1 MSRKRTSVIQV
12 MITGDAKDLNR
23 ATQSGSKGI
32 GLLGA
37 AAITAAKVVT
47 TAVSAIAGFSIR
59 EFAKFDDAMVKS
71 TAIMGDLSDT
81 MRKDMSDAARQ
92 VALTTTFAADEAA
105 EAFFFLASA
114 GLTAEQSIA
123 ALPQVA
129 RFAQAGAFDLA
140 LATDLLTDA
149 QSALGMTSQ
158 DTTEHLA
165 QMARISDVLVKANT
179 LANASVEQFSAALT
193 NKAGAALRIMNK
205 EVEEGVAALALLA
218 DRGVKGTEAGEKLS
232 IMLRDVTRAAARS
245 PAEFKRLGLQIL
257 DTDGNLRNIAD
268 VTEEFT
274 RVLGGM
280 SDAQAATT
288 LESLGLT
295 RSVGDVIRTMFGGA
309 DQIRAYEAALLA
321 AGGATDEVAGKQLQ
335 SFTAQVSLLKSA
347 FADVG
352 ITIGEALAGPLGEF
366 VSFMQ
371 SRMPG
376 IKKFFEDEFTP
387 AFEEFVEKA
396 TIKFRAYKAAFD
408 ENLRQPLMNFA
419 SNVRSAL
426 NTAYL
431 EFLVFKSRFKG
442 FAGDF
447 AEALANEDPEAA
459 GEELGKFI
467 AATFRQAFARAQEI
481 GQIITDA
488 LGDQPW
494 QTIGEAVGQQAVPFI
509 KGFFIGLFAKPDDWL
524 DEYRQGIFDRD
535 IKTIASMFRDDFF
548 STLIGVIVASKIPI
562 LRTFVKPITAPIM
575 GVIRL
580 IASRIAPVGG
590 SVLLGGFVAL
600 FRGVFAALR
609 VVLTVL
615 GAGFATFIATPLAN
629 ALRTVMSLL
638 GVVSTAEALKSAEAI
653 RSFFRSTFA
662 TVIRSGFFTAIQQ
675 FVRVVVPRIAAAAV
689 SIAAGFFGWPVVL
702 AAAAI
707 AALTVFIVRFRN
719 WFKAQEGEFENIGSA
734 VVTFIV
740 QGFQKLAAW
749 FTDTFIRW
757 FGDRWTDIKTWI
769 GTFAG
774 QFAEVGIAIVNG
786 IINGIKGA
794 GSRLFSSLRD
804 LARNALAA
812 ARGELDIKSPSREF
826 ARVGDE
832 IAMGLKLGVDRSG
845 FEATGAV
852 SDLARQVAGVNF
864 SAPTVPAGPRQ
875 GGGDIYITV
884 NGALDSEGVARQ
896 IERVLRDSR
905 RRTGGVLV

>member
-600 FRGVFAALR
+600 FKGVFAALK

-653 RSFFRSTFA
+653 RSFFRSAFA
-662 TVIRSGFFTAIQQ
+662 NLLRFVLTTVPQ
-675 FVRVVVPRIAAAAV
+675 FVRVVVPRIVAAAA
-689 SIAAGFFGWPVVL
+689 SIAAAFFGWPVVL
-702 AAAAI
+702 FVAA
-707 AALTVFIVRFRN
+707 TVAFLEFIRRFVRWNDNKGAEYESFGAKIVA
-719 WFKAQEGEFENIGSA
+719 FIGDG
-734 VVTFIV
+734 VK
-740 QGFQKLAAW
+740 GMGKW

-786 IINGIKGA
+786 IINGITGA